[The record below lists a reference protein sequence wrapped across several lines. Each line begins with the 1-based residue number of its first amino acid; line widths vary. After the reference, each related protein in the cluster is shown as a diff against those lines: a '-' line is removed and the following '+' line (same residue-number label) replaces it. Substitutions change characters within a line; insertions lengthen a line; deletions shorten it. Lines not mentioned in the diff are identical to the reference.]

1 MTSRT
6 IAFIDLRNV
15 SIRGLLYYT
24 MLKKYFP
31 TVAITTVVVTVI
43 LIFIGV
49 IVRASGAGLGCPD
62 WPKCFDMWIPP
73 TTAADL
79 PPQFNAD
86 EFNALHTW
94 TEYINR
100 LVGVLV
106 GFLILL
112 TALFSVSYIK
122 ERKSVFISSFL
133 ALILVLFQGWLGGQV
148 VRSGLQPGMIS
159 VHMVVAMLILMTLV
173 YAAWQAVKDNY
184 RFTLMR
190 HHKKALFYFST
201 LLIGLTLVQI
211 VLGTQV
217 REGIDNAD
225 QTVDRAL
232 WIEQVGLI
240 DYIHRSFSW
249 TVLLTAIGLIYY
261 VKKNNL
267 VTNITNLSYTIL
279 ALILLQVLIGII
291 LVYGGLP
298 PVFQVLHLGVSSF
311 LIISMQL
318 LFLASRHS
326 R

>member
-1 MTSRT
+1 
-6 IAFIDLRNV
+6 
-15 SIRGLLYYT
+15 

-31 TVAITTVVVTVI
+31 TVAITTIVVTVL

-79 PPQFNAD
+79 PAQFNAE
-86 EFNALHTW
+86 EFNVLHTW

-112 TALFSVSYIK
+112 TTFFSVSYIK

-133 ALILVLFQGWLGGQV
+133 SLVLVIFQGWLGGQV
-148 VRSGLQPGMIS
+148 VQSGLQPGMIS

-184 RFTLMR
+184 RFTLMQ
-190 HHKKALFYFST
+190 HHKKALFYFSIA
-201 LLIGLTLVQI
+201 LIGFTLVQI
-211 VLGTQV
+211 VIGTQV
-217 REGIDNAD
+217 REGIDAVD
-225 QTVDRAL
+225 QTLERSQ
-232 WIEQVGLI
+232 WIDQVGLI
-240 DYIHRSFSW
+240 DDIHRTFSW
-249 TVLLTAIGLIYY
+249 SVLLTSIGLIYY
-261 VKKNNL
+261 VKKHNL
-267 VTNITNLSYTIL
+267 VSNITKLSYTVFG
-279 ALILLQVLIGII
+279 LIILQVVIGIV

-298 PVFQVLHLGVSSF
+298 PVFQVLHLGVSSM

-318 LFLASRHS
+318 LFLASRHK

>member
-1 MTSRT
+1 
-6 IAFIDLRNV
+6 
-15 SIRGLLYYT
+15 

-73 TTAADL
+73 TTVADL

-94 TEYINR
+94 TEYVNR

-112 TALFSVSYIK
+112 TALFSVSYIND
-122 ERKSVFISSFL
+122 RKSVFISSFL
-133 ALILVLFQGWLGGQV
+133 ALILVIFQGWLGGQV

-190 HHKKALFYFST
+190 HHKKSLFYFST
-201 LLIGLTLVQI
+201 ILIGLTLVQI

-249 TVLLTAIGLIYY
+249 TVLLTAIGLFYY

-267 VTNITNLSYTIL
+267 VTNITNLSYSIL

-318 LFLASRHS
+318 LFLASRHN